1 MEASKVEEDRART
14 ARATAGGRSGGRGR
28 EDKLAGIPAD
38 VRAIIEPELDQKALA
53 SGRLRRRDGD
63 AQSNQ
68 LDRGVLASLRGSG
81 IATGGGGSAAGPN
94 VVQNITNNNVE
105 ITVNVDAK
113 GAPAGVAERAREGGQ
128 AGAQAVDRIVN
139 GQLAMTK
146 LRNGAGRR

>member
-1 MEASKVEEDRART
+1 MIGDDRVG
-14 ARATAGGRSGGRGR
+14 AGAAHRDQVLQHESVSCT
-28 EDKLAGIPAD
+28 PA
-38 VRAIIEPELDQKALA
+38 VLGQ
-53 SGRLRRRDGD
+53 
-63 AQSNQ
+63 Q